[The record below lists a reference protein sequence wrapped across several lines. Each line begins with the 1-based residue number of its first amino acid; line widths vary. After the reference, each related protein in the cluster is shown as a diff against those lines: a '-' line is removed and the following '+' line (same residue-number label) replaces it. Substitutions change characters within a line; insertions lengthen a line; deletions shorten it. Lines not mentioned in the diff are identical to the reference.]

1 MSALIRPPETT
12 SEIHVGTAIRTE
24 PKMTRPTGNTL
35 SRELQAIVDRVRVLR
50 GYTARTG
57 FRTTRSE
64 KEILARL
71 GPDDLAAVLLTLENG
86 TDNDG
91 NHIK

>member
-1 MSALIRPPETT
+1 
-12 SEIHVGTAIRTE
+12 
-24 PKMTRPTGNTL
+24 MTRPAGNTL
-35 SRELQAIVDRVRVLR
+35 ARELQAVVDKVRVLR

-71 GPDDLAAVLLTLENG
+71 GPDELASVLLAVENG

-91 NHIK
+91 NSPN

>member
-1 MSALIRPPETT
+1 
-12 SEIHVGTAIRTE
+12 
-24 PKMTRPTGNTL
+24 MTRPSDNTVC
-35 SRELQAIVDRVRVLR
+35 SELQVIIDKVTVLR

-71 GPDDLAAVLLTLENG
+71 GPDELAAVLLVLENR
-86 TDNDG
+86 TENADG
-91 NHIK
+91 SR

>member
-1 MSALIRPPETT
+1 
-12 SEIHVGTAIRTE
+12 
-24 PKMTRPTGNTL
+24 MTRPA
-35 SRELQAIVDRVRVLR
+35 SSAVPPELQAIIDKVSVLR

-71 GPDDLAAVLLTLENG
+71 GPDELAAVLLVLENG
-86 TDNDG
+86 TENDG
-91 NHIK
+91 NSR

>member
-1 MSALIRPPETT
+1 
-12 SEIHVGTAIRTE
+12 
-24 PKMTRPTGNTL
+24 MTRPARNAV
-35 SRELQAIVDRVRVLR
+35 SPELQAVIDQVSVLR

-71 GPDDLAAVLLTLENG
+71 GADELAAVLLALENG
-86 TDNDG
+86 TENDG
-91 NHIK
+91 NQR

>member
-1 MSALIRPPETT
+1 
-12 SEIHVGTAIRTE
+12 
-24 PKMTRPTGNTL
+24 MTRPA
-35 SRELQAIVDRVRVLR
+35 SSAVPPEVQAIIDKVSVLR

-71 GPDDLAAVLLTLENG
+71 GPDELAAVLLVLENG
-86 TDNDG
+86 TENDG
-91 NHIK
+91 NNST